1 MQRSTN
7 HRPDAMA
14 LPKLSSRRIFGM
26 IIFFH
31 LQLIISSLS
40 LSLSRH
46 EIQQNIN
53 CCRRRKR
60 SRDATTLK
68 QTRKPIS
75 TIQTEESCLSA
86 APLRLQLLFG
96 NSKTES
102 TTASHCHGKRIATV
116 DKSQKISLVRL
127 NGIDLY
133 GLEIVH
139 ASSDAETATMSIPH
153 ATQDS
158 SSLDRTTL
166 WDATLILQPDS
177 TRAIGDDAVGLIP
190 QQHTSCFV
198 AMNRFQVKEDCKAL
212 FEERWAQ
219 RQSKLSYQPGF
230 LSFSLLRK
238 RNVGGDEDYDRF
250 NYSTCTIWD
259 RIESWKQWRNGE
271 GKSSHDASRQ
281 AANVQKRVPVSEWLE
296 GPSSP
301 IFWDATQ

>member
-1 MQRSTN
+1 
-7 HRPDAMA
+7 MA
-14 LPKLSSRRIFGM
+14 LPKLFSRRIFGM
-26 IIFFH
+26 VIFFH
-31 LQLIISSLS
+31 LQLMISALS

-53 CCRRRKR
+53 CCRWRTR
-60 SRDATTLK
+60 SRDAMSLK

-75 TIQTEESCLSA
+75 TIQTEESCLS
-86 APLRLQLLFG
+86 LQLLFG

-102 TTASHCHGKRIATV
+102 TTASEKRIATV
-116 DKSQKISLVRL
+116 DKSQNISLVRL

-133 GLEIVH
+133 GREIVH
-139 ASSDAETATMSIPH
+139 ASSDAKTATMSIPH

-158 SSLDRTTL
+158 SSLDQTTL
-166 WDATLILQPDS
+166 WDATLVLQPDLTAQNGS
-177 TRAIGDDAVGLIP
+177 RAIGDDAVELIP

-212 FEERWAQ
+212 FEERWAL

-238 RNVGGDEDYDRF
+238 RNMGGDEDYDRF
-250 NYSTCTIWD
+250 NYSTCTVWD

-281 AANVQKRVPVSEWLE
+281 AADVQKRVPVSEWLE

-301 IFWDATQ
+301 IFWDATPLGRQ